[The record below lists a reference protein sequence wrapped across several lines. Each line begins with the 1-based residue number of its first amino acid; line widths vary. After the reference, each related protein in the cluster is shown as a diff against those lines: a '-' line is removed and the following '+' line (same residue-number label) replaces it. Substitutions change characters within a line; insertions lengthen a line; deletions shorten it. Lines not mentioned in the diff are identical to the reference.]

1 MKEFIKKIISFH
13 VIAIIAIVTIVL
25 LVNFVVKSKASFKIS
40 DTKTTLIL
48 GHSHSA
54 CSLNDSIVT
63 NSINL
68 SGSGESYF
76 YNYQKAQKLLSDN
89 NHIKTVFIEFT
100 NNQVDSV
107 MDDWIWSYEK
117 MSYFLP
123 FYSPFMERDEF
134 ELLFKNNSTDL
145 LSSYSVATRKN
156 LFRIIKNDYSYIDEL
171 GGYDA
176 TKLSKIDEMIENNR
190 VEPIISSSHALSEK
204 NILYLRKMVDL
215 FKINNI
221 EVFLIRSPQ
230 HPIYPDTSNEKVF
243 KDVLNNRFNDVP
255 FLDFDA
261 MNFPNSHYLDPQ
273 HLNYEG
279 AKDFSILFNDLIQ
292 QGLLKSNNKQQL
304 IDRSVSKFNTENSVE
319 QLK

>member
-13 VIAIIAIVTIVL
+13 VIAVLAIVIIVL
-25 LVNFVVKSKASFKIS
+25 LVNFIVKSNASFNINK
-40 DTKTTLIL
+40 DKTTLIL

-76 YNYQKAQKLLSDN
+76 YNYQKAKKLLSDN
-89 NHIKTVFIEFT
+89 KHIKTAFIEFT

-145 LSSYSVATRKN
+145 ISSYSVATRKN
-156 LFRIIKNDYSYIDEL
+156 LFRIIKSDYNYIDEL

-190 VEPIISSSHALSEK
+190 VEPIISSSHTLSEK

-215 FKINNI
+215 FKENNI
-221 EVFLIRSPQ
+221 DVFLIRSPQ
-230 HPIYPDTSNEKVF
+230 HPIYPDTSNESIF
-243 KDVLNNRFNDVP
+243 KNVLNNQFNDVP

-273 HLNYEG
+273 HLNFEG
-279 AKDFSILFNDLIQ
+279 AKDFSILFNNLVE
-292 QGLLKSNNKQQL
+292 QGLLKSNNRQQQ
-304 IDRSVSKFNTENSVE
+304 IDKAIRKFNTENPVD
-319 QLK
+319 